1 MFEDIKSN
9 HKLHKNMWSQ
19 TTILYW
25 KIYRGYLLFW
35 GEYQIYF
42 IECGEKNQY
51 FSRVRSTSE
60 NADIFTA
67 RDKIYLV
74 FAEKKSKFSFY
85 FILNGNTEIKT

>member
-1 MFEDIKSN
+1 MALFHSKTRRHMIN
-9 HKLHKNMWSQ
+9 
-19 TTILYW
+19 
-25 KIYRGYLLFW
+25 RGYLLFR

-67 RDKIYLV
+67 RDEIYLV
-74 FAEKKSKFSFY
+74 FAEKSKFSFY
-85 FILNGNTEIKT
+85 FILNGKTEIKT